1 MSLKDY
7 VEFYKY
13 FELYVGFVKEHI
25 ILDNI
30 RYINESSTGTYEDH
44 VKLVL
49 YLANDIEKQLEK
61 DKNKERF
68 VYTDLYKKFKNI
80 TCKKLEIL
88 FDDNVTYSDVHT
100 KASFDKDTDMFEL
113 TQIHLNKVNKN
124 FTSFLVIE
132 LAHELLHDF
141 QDLKTYKKNSK
152 SHFID
157 KVTKHKYIKTAELKR
172 TDNYLERFVKRI
184 EYLSNNIETSAFIS
198 ELENA
203 IEYNINKVGFK
214 NTLKELEKVL
224 KDTVLNELIEYKH
237 KFYKLIYNEE
247 NELDDIQLL
256 FCKYAIEYNPT
267 YANHDYKYIMNA
279 YEKKINR
286 TLNKFLK
293 KVTAIIQNKQNK
305 QAFKEHKIF

>member
-1 MSLKDY
+1 MTLEEYVKLKHY
-7 VEFYKY
+7 V
-13 FELYVGFVKEHI
+13 ELYVGFIKEHI
-25 ILDNI
+25 ILDTI

-49 YLANDIEKQLEK
+49 YLANDIENQLEK

-68 VYTDLYKKFKNI
+68 VYTDLYKKFKNV

-88 FDDNVTYSDVHT
+88 FDDNATYSDVHT
-100 KASFDKDTDMFEL
+100 KASFDKETGMFEF

-141 QDLKTYKKNSK
+141 QDLKTYKKDSR

-157 KVTKHKYIKTAELKR
+157 KVTKDKYIKTAELKR

-203 IEYNINKVGFK
+203 IEYNISKTGFK
-214 NTLKELEKVL
+214 NTLKELEQVL

-237 KFYKLIYNEE
+237 KFYKFIYNVED
-247 NELDDIQLL
+247 ELDDVQLL
-256 FCKYAIEYNPT
+256 FYKYATEYNPT
-267 YANHDYKYIMNA
+267 YVNHDYKYIMNA

-293 KVTAIIQNKQNK
+293 KVTAIIQKKQNK

>member
-1 MSLKDY
+1 MSLEEY
-7 VEFYKY
+7 VEFC
-13 FELYVGFVKEHI
+13 LYVKFIKEHI
-25 ILDNI
+25 ALDTL
-30 RYINESSTGTYEDH
+30 RCINESSIGTYEDH

-49 YLANDIEKQLEK
+49 YLTNDIEKQLEK

-88 FDDNVTYSDVHT
+88 FDDNATYSDVHT
-100 KASFDKDTDMFEL
+100 KANFDKYTGMFEL
-113 TQIHLNKVNKN
+113 TQIHLNKINKN

-141 QDLKTYKKNSK
+141 QDLKTYKKDSR

-157 KVTKHKYIKTAELKR
+157 KVTKDKYIKTAELKR
-172 TDNYLERFVKRI
+172 NDNYLERFVKRV

-198 ELENA
+198 ELENI
-203 IEYNINKVGFK
+203 IEYNISKIGFK
-214 NTLKELEKVL
+214 NTLKDLEKVL
-224 KDTVLNELIEYKH
+224 KDTVLNELLEYKN
-237 KFYKLIYNEE
+237 KFYKFIYNVED
-247 NELDDIQLL
+247 ELDDVQLL

-279 YEKKINR
+279 YEKKINK

>member
-1 MSLKDY
+1 MALEEYVKLKQY
-7 VEFYKY
+7 V
-13 FELYVGFVKEHI
+13 ELYVGFIKEHI
-25 ILDNI
+25 ALDTI
-30 RYINESSTGTYEDH
+30 RYINESSTGTYEDQ

-49 YLANDIEKQLEK
+49 YLTNDSEKQLEK

-68 VYTDLYKKFKNI
+68 VYTDLYKKFKNV

-88 FDDNVTYSDVHT
+88 FDDNATYSDVHT
-100 KASFDKDTDMFEL
+100 KASFDKDTGMFEL
-113 TQIHLNKVNKN
+113 TQIHLNKINKN
-124 FTSFLVIE
+124 FTSFLVLE

-141 QDLKTYKKNSK
+141 QDLKTYKKDSK

-157 KVTKHKYIKTAELKR
+157 KVTKHKYIKAAEQRK

-198 ELENA
+198 ELENV
-203 IEYNINKVGFK
+203 IEYNISKIGFK

-224 KDTVLNELIEYKH
+224 KDTILNELLEYKNN
-237 KFYKLIYNEE
+237 FYKFIYNVGE
-247 NELDDIQLL
+247 ELDDVQLL

-267 YANHDYKYIMNA
+267 YINHDYKYIMNA

-293 KVTAIIQNKQNK
+293 KVVAIIQNKQNK

>member
-1 MSLKDY
+1 MSLEEY
-7 VEFYKY
+7 IEFC
-13 FELYVGFVKEHI
+13 LYVKFIKEHI
-25 ILDNI
+25 TLDTI

-49 YLANDIEKQLEK
+49 YLVNDIEKQLEK

-88 FDDNVTYSDVHT
+88 FDDNATYSDVHT
-100 KASFDKDTDMFEL
+100 KENFDKDTCMFEL
-113 TQIHLNKVNKN
+113 TQIHLNKINKN

-141 QDLKTYKKNSK
+141 QDLKTYKKNSR

-157 KVTKHKYIKTAELKR
+157 KVTKNKYIKTAEIKR

-203 IEYNINKVGFK
+203 IEYNISKIGFK
-214 NTLKELEKVL
+214 NTLKDLEKVL
-224 KDTVLNELIEYKH
+224 KDTVLDELIEYKH
-237 KFYKLIYNEE
+237 KFYKFIYNVED
-247 NELDDIQLL
+247 ELDDVQLL
-256 FCKYAIEYNPT
+256 FCKYSIEYNPT
-267 YANHDYKYIMNA
+267 YINHDYKYIMNA
-279 YEKKINR
+279 YERKINR

-293 KVTAIIQNKQNK
+293 KVTSIIQKKQSK

>member
-1 MSLKDY
+1 MSLEEY
-7 VEFYKY
+7 IEFC
-13 FELYVGFVKEHI
+13 LYVKFIKEHI
-25 ILDNI
+25 ELDTL

-49 YLANDIEKQLEK
+49 YLVNDIEKQLEK

-80 TCKKLEIL
+80 TCKRLEIL
-88 FDDNVTYSDVHT
+88 FDDNATYSDVHT
-100 KASFDKDTDMFEL
+100 KENFDKDTGMFEL
-113 TQIHLNKVNKN
+113 TQIHLNKINKN

-141 QDLKTYKKNSK
+141 QDLKTYKKNSR

-157 KVTKHKYIKTAELKR
+157 KVTKNKYIKTAEIKR
-172 TDNYLERFVKRI
+172 SENYLERFVKRI

-203 IEYNINKVGFK
+203 IEYNINKIGFK
-214 NTLKELEKVL
+214 NTVKDLEKVL
-224 KDTVLNELIEYKH
+224 KDTVLDELIEYKH
-237 KFYKLIYNEE
+237 KFYRFIYNVEG
-247 NELDDIQLL
+247 ELDDVQLL
-256 FCKYAIEYNPT
+256 FCKYAVDYNPT

-279 YEKKINR
+279 YEKNINR

-293 KVTAIIQNKQNK
+293 KVTSIIQKKQSK

>member
-1 MSLKDY
+1 MYLKDY
-7 VEFYKY
+7 IEFYKY

-25 ILDNI
+25 MLDTI

-61 DKNKERF
+61 DKNKEHF

-88 FDDNVTYSDVHT
+88 FDDNATYSDVHT
-100 KASFDKDTDMFEL
+100 KASFDKDTGMFEL

-184 EYLSNNIETSAFIS
+184 E
-198 ELENA
+198 
-203 IEYNINKVGFK
+203 
-214 NTLKELEKVL
+214 
-224 KDTVLNELIEYKH
+224 
-237 KFYKLIYNEE
+237 
-247 NELDDIQLL
+247 
-256 FCKYAIEYNPT
+256 
-267 YANHDYKYIMNA
+267 
-279 YEKKINR
+279 
-286 TLNKFLK
+286 
-293 KVTAIIQNKQNK
+293 
-305 QAFKEHKIF
+305 

>member
-1 MSLKDY
+1 MSLEEY
-7 VEFYKY
+7 IEFC
-13 FELYVGFVKEHI
+13 LYVKFIKEHI
-25 ILDNI
+25 ALDTL

-49 YLANDIEKQLEK
+49 YLVNYIEKQLEK
-61 DKNKERF
+61 DKIKERF
-68 VYTDLYKKFKNI
+68 VYTNLYKKFKNI

-88 FDDNVTYSDVHT
+88 FDDNATYSDVHT
-100 KASFDKDTDMFEL
+100 KENFDKDTGMFEL
-113 TQIHLNKVNKN
+113 TQIHLNKINKN

-141 QDLKTYKKNSK
+141 QDLKTYKKNSR

-157 KVTKHKYIKTAELKR
+157 KVTKNKYIKTAEIKR

-203 IEYNINKVGFK
+203 IEYNISKIGFK

-224 KDTVLNELIEYKH
+224 KDTVLDELIEYKH
-237 KFYKLIYNEE
+237 KFYKFIYNTEG
-247 NELDDIQLL
+247 ELDDVQLL

-267 YANHDYKYIMNA
+267 YINHDHKYIMNA
-279 YEKKINR
+279 YERKINR

-293 KVTAIIQNKQNK
+293 KVTTIIQKKQSK

>member
-1 MSLKDY
+1 MTLEEY
-7 VEFYKY
+7 VELQQYV
-13 FELYVGFVKEHI
+13 ELYVGFIKEHI
-25 ILDNI
+25 ALDTI
-30 RYINESSTGTYEDH
+30 RYINESSTGTYEDQ

-68 VYTDLYKKFKNI
+68 VYTDLYKKFKNV

-88 FDDNVTYSDVHT
+88 FDDNATYSDVHT
-100 KASFDKDTDMFEL
+100 KASFDKETGMFEL

-141 QDLKTYKKNSK
+141 QDLKTYKKDSR

-157 KVTKHKYIKTAELKR
+157 KVTKDKYIKTAELKR
-172 TDNYLERFVKRI
+172 TDNYLERFAKRI

-203 IEYNINKVGFK
+203 IEYNITKIGFK
-214 NTLKELEKVL
+214 NTLKELEQVL

-237 KFYKLIYNEE
+237 KFYKFIYNVED
-247 NELDDIQLL
+247 ELDDAQLL
-256 FCKYAIEYNPT
+256 FCKYATEYNPT

-293 KVTAIIQNKQNK
+293 KVTVIIQKKQNK

>member
-1 MSLKDY
+1 MTLEEY
-7 VEFYKY
+7 VELQQYV
-13 FELYVGFVKEHI
+13 ELYVGFIKEHI
-25 ILDNI
+25 ILDTI

-49 YLANDIEKQLEK
+49 YLVNDIEKQLEK

-68 VYTDLYKKFKNI
+68 VYTDLYKKFKNV

-88 FDDNVTYSDVHT
+88 FNDNATYSDVHT
-100 KASFDKDTDMFEL
+100 KASFDKETGMFEL

-141 QDLKTYKKNSK
+141 QDLKTYKKDSR

-157 KVTKHKYIKTAELKR
+157 KVTKDKYIKTAELKR

-203 IEYNINKVGFK
+203 IEYKISKIGFK
-214 NTLKELEKVL
+214 NTLKELEQVL
-224 KDTVLNELIEYKH
+224 KNTVLNELIEYKH
-237 KFYKLIYNEE
+237 KFYKFIYNVED
-247 NELDDIQLL
+247 ELDDVQLL
-256 FCKYAIEYNPT
+256 FCKYATEYNPT

-293 KVTAIIQNKQNK
+293 KVTAIIQKKQNK

>member
-1 MSLKDY
+1 MSLEEY
-7 VEFYKY
+7 IEFC
-13 FELYVGFVKEHI
+13 LYVKFIKEHI
-25 ILDNI
+25 ELDTI

-49 YLANDIEKQLEK
+49 YLVNDIEKQLEK

-88 FDDNVTYSDVHT
+88 FDDNATYSDVHT
-100 KASFDKDTDMFEL
+100 KENFDKDTGMFEL
-113 TQIHLNKVNKN
+113 TQIHLNKINKN

-141 QDLKTYKKNSK
+141 QDLKTYKKNSR

-157 KVTKHKYIKTAELKR
+157 KVTKNKYIKTAEIKR

-203 IEYNINKVGFK
+203 IEYNISKIGFN
-214 NTLKELEKVL
+214 NTLKDLEKVL
-224 KDTVLNELIEYKH
+224 KDTVLDELIEYKH
-237 KFYKLIYNEE
+237 KFYKFIYNVEDD
-247 NELDDIQLL
+247 LDDVQLL
-256 FCKYAIEYNPT
+256 FCKYAVDYNPT

-279 YEKKINR
+279 YERKINR

-293 KVTAIIQNKQNK
+293 KVTSIIQKKQSK

>member
-1 MSLKDY
+1 MTLEEY
-7 VEFYKY
+7 VELQQYV
-13 FELYVGFVKEHI
+13 ELYVGFIKEHI
-25 ILDNI
+25 ILDTI

-49 YLANDIEKQLEK
+49 YLANDIENQLEK

-68 VYTDLYKKFKNI
+68 VYTDLYKKFKNV

-88 FDDNVTYSDVHT
+88 FDDNATYSDVHT
-100 KASFDKDTDMFEL
+100 KASFDKETGMFEL

-141 QDLKTYKKNSK
+141 QDLKTYKKDSR

-157 KVTKHKYIKTAELKR
+157 KVTKDKYIKTAELKR

-198 ELENA
+198 ELENI
-203 IEYNINKVGFK
+203 IEYNINKIGFK
-214 NTLKELEKVL
+214 NTLKELEQVL

-237 KFYKLIYNEE
+237 KFYKFIYNVED
-247 NELDDIQLL
+247 ELDDVQLL
-256 FCKYAIEYNPT
+256 FCKYATEYNPT

-293 KVTAIIQNKQNK
+293 KVTAIIQKKQNK